1 MTVVA
6 LTRSGSGFGGNETG
20 PAAALQ
26 PVTALV
32 RLQIATSACLLLPFV
47 AKRHLLPGFHVKNG
61 SFFRI
66 DHIKNDR
73 CCALGLTARAWRFLQ
88 IHRPV
93 GATGEHSTRRADRL
107 ATPCRNP
114 RRESV
119 VDPQRDI
126 DERCCRAARSTHRW
140 RRRSEACNGQGLGPR
155 SGRVPLNAAKAGSNV
170 DREHERT
177 QPIRR
182 GAPDGRGQEHIIH
195 GTRESGR
202 SRCYHRGRTVSRA
215 VGRSTG
221 EGAGGRHRQR
231 GVEEREHSTS
241 RTGLR

>member
-1 MTVVA
+1 MTVAA
-6 LTRSGSGFGGNETG
+6 LTRSGSGFGRNETG

-126 DERCCRAARSTHRW
+126 DERCCRAAHSTHRW

-155 SGRVPLNAAKAGSNV
+155 SGRVPLNALKY
-170 DREHERT
+170 
-177 QPIRR
+177 PRR
-182 GAPDGRGQEHIIH
+182 WAL
-195 GTRESGR
+195 TRAARRRVSLLWVSVFVFCWCRRRRVTTRR
-202 SRCYHRGRTVSRA
+202 SKTASLRNSR
-215 VGRSTG
+215 RWQDSTWVW
-221 EGAGGRHRQR
+221 EPAEFSVRAL
-231 GVEEREHSTS
+231 S
-241 RTGLR
+241 RRVF